1 MLTPKITKCK
11 ECADIIPLLEEINCK
26 VFDMSQRLY
35 NNIVFSLNL
44 YIDYMAI
51 LDLLNYKRILE
62 YKLINPDY
70 ACEFSVSQ
78 IAGKVKLITLG
89 CKTKCPCVS
98 GPTLTTTTTAVQSF
112 AYNVDF
118 HYCNTCQFAIQGT
131 INNVSALTV
140 GEWYHDIVTG
150 HNIFVSSFIGNS
162 VVSDRNIIN
171 ASQTSACFNIMC
183 TTTTT
188 STIPPT
194 TTTTTTCN
202 VYSYTVNNFTCSD
215 CSPSG
220 TGGTINNYNL
230 LTVGKYYYLP
240 SVERR
245 ILIVAFNGCNVGLGE
260 NILDSTKKN
269 TCAEVVCVPTTTT
282 STTL

>member
-98 GPTLTTTTTAVQSF
+98 GPILTTTTTTTTCAAFMYHVELYICGTCTLTGGGSISNSNELTINKF
-112 AYNVDF
+112 YYFSPNNTVMKVLNFEGCTSNPLNNILDSTKK
-118 HYCNTCQFAIQGT
+118 NTCSGVI
-131 INNVSALTV
+131 
-140 GEWYHDIVTG
+140 
-150 HNIFVSSFIGNS
+150 
-162 VVSDRNIIN
+162 
-171 ASQTSACFNIMC
+171 C
-183 TTTTT
+183 T
-188 STIPPT
+188 PT

-202 VYSYTVNNFTCSD
+202 VYSYTVNNFACSD
-215 CSPSG
+215 CSPAG

-240 SVERR
+240 SIDRR
-245 ILIVAFNGCNVGLGE
+245 ILITAFNGCNVGLGE
-260 NILDSTKKN
+260 NILDSTQKN
-269 TCAEVVCVPTTTT
+269 TCAEVVCVSTTTT